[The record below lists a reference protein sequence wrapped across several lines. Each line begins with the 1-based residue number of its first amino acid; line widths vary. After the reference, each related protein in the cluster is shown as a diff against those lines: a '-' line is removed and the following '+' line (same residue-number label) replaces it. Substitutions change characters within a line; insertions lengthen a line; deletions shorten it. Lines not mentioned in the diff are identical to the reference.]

1 MASSASIPHRYSN
14 VRAGSPAD
22 TDARLRWV
30 DHVAHLMDSQF
41 RLPGTNFRFGLD
53 PLLGLIPVVG
63 DLGTFAVSAT
73 LIMTMVRHG
82 ASRKVIVLMV
92 LNVLLDTIIGSI
104 PIIGNL
110 FDFAY
115 KSNERNVRLLR
126 RHYAEGRHQGR
137 GTGIIVA
144 VAVGLLLMFGLVAWG
159 LWKVLLWL
167 WQYGEQ
173 HWTL

>member
-1 MASSASIPHRYSN
+1 M
-14 VRAGSPAD
+14 RAGSPAD